1 AEESVLQMVT
11 ALAMDALEAF
21 VLNPTQI
28 NASALVE
35 IPAIHEVLCHEK
47 TLGPFSDTTVAVC
60 RWIINRRRIILNLLT
75 KGPKPPR
82 IPDGNLEKPWME
94 VSP

>member
-1 AEESVLQMVT
+1 MVT
-11 ALAMDALEAF
+11 APAMDALKAF

-35 IPAIHEVLCHEK
+35 IPAIHELLCHEK

-60 RWIINRRRIILNLLT
+60 RWILNRGRIILNTLT

-94 VSP
+94 VSPH